1 MSKLEAWM
9 LPQSDEDVARLTD
22 AVADVRGWLD
32 AKLRTGR
39 YSFGF
44 VLELA
49 QHATSRTYNVH
60 IIYDE
65 IGKLEGSDNR
75 PSMTKPAAP
84 FTRSEPMK
92 GLWHKHHSQA
102 GFIPTNLRLE
112 MTRPGVVQEAFAPFI
127 GRYVDEVAGE
137 IAHAMVIGAYER
149 RAHNHRMTGEWIIFE
164 REPSGNYY
172 LTLSSHEGETDEER
186 RARIEVYR
194 TVDLEL
200 AAQAVQRG

>member
-1 MSKLEAWM
+1 MKSDDKLGAWM
-9 LPQSDEDVARLTD
+9 LPQSDKDVVRLKE

-32 AKLRTGR
+32 IKLRTGR

-49 QHATSRTYNVH
+49 QHAISRTYNVH
-60 IIYDE
+60 TIYDE
-65 IGKLEGSDNR
+65 IGKLEGSDSR

-84 FTRSEPMK
+84 FTRSEPLK

-102 GFIPTNLRLE
+102 L
-112 MTRPGVVQEAFAPFI
+112 APFI

-149 RAHNHRMTGEWIIFE
+149 RACDHRMTGEWIIFE
-164 REPSGNYY
+164 RESSGNYY
-172 LTLSSHEGETDEER
+172 LTLSTHEGETDEER
-186 RARIEVYR
+186 KTRVEAYR

-200 AAQAVQRG
+200 AAQTAQRG

>member
-1 MSKLEAWM
+1 M
-9 LPQSDEDVARLTD
+9 LPQSDKDVVRLKE

-32 AKLRTGR
+32 VKLRTGR

-49 QHATSRTYNVH
+49 QHAMSRTYNVH
-60 IIYDE
+60 TIYDE
-65 IGKLEGSDNR
+65 IGKLEGSDSR
-75 PSMTKPAAP
+75 PSMTKPAAS
-84 FTRSEPMK
+84 FTRSGPLK

-102 GFIPTNLRLE
+102 RFIPTNLRLE
-112 MTRPGVVQEAFAPFI
+112 IERPGVVQEALAPFI

-149 RAHNHRMTGEWIIFE
+149 RARDHRMTGEWIIFE
-164 REPSGNYY
+164 RESSGNYY
-172 LTLSSHEGETDEER
+172 LTLSTHEGETDEER
-186 RARIEVYR
+186 RTRVEAYR

-200 AAQAVQRG
+200 AAQAAQRG